1 MRNLIRMDL
10 YRMARLTMFWG
21 CLIITFVLALGT
33 APFEKLMFKLAGS
46 LSSEASGTFPAEANL
61 SAILKDPFPI
71 LGFMLVL
78 LSLCSFFH
86 ADVEN
91 GYIKN
96 IAGQMPQ
103 KGYTILSKFVAALVH
118 NLVFAAAGIIGK
130 TAGTLIV
137 QRLIVDSSVP
147 DSIRILLLKLL
158 LIQSICA
165 ILLLVVA
172 SFRNKSLG
180 MILAVLFGLGLTS
193 LIYFGINQVLRPVL
207 GQSADISKYMPDS
220 VMDEDPLNTVKA
232 ILTALITGAVFLLL
246 AIRIFDRKDVN

>member
-21 CLIITFVLALGT
+21 CLIITFALALGT
-33 APFEKLMFKLAGS
+33 APFEKLMFRLASS
-46 LSSEASGTFPAEANL
+46 LSSEAVEPFPAEAQL
-61 SAILKDPFPI
+61 SAILKDPFPV
-71 LGFMLVL
+71 LGLMLAF

-118 NLVFAAAGIIGK
+118 NLVFAAAAIIGK
-130 TAGTLIV
+130 MGGTLIV
-137 QRLIVDSSVP
+137 QRLVVDSSIP
-147 DSIRILLLKLL
+147 DSVRILLLKLL

-165 ILLLVVA
+165 ILLLVV
-172 SFRNKSLG
+172 STFRNKSLG

-193 LIYFGINQVLRPVL
+193 LIYFGINQGLRPVF
-207 GQSADISKYMPDS
+207 GESVDISKYMPDS
-220 VMDEDPLNTVKA
+220 VMDEDPLDTVKA
-232 ILTALITGAVFLLL
+232 ILTALITGAVFLML
-246 AIRIFDRKDVN
+246 AIRIFDRKDVH